1 MFAIAVYR
9 LHVIMVEPFPSCLI
23 WLIYRSIQLIARL
36 FKCVRGEYTCTH
48 PEDCVPNGD
57 NKTPRPMLPCQSAAG
72 YSQPDMVL
80 NRNSHTNVSVVG
92 TRVKRLVP
100 VINSSRIGS
109 LCVLHNANLR
119 RPQNSPIQLES
130 LLLRVEAA
138 AILLVRLR
146 RLEDRLMNVG
156 IELLSGF

>member
-1 MFAIAVYR
+1 
-9 LHVIMVEPFPSCLI
+9 
-23 WLIYRSIQLIARL
+23 
-36 FKCVRGEYTCTH
+36 
-48 PEDCVPNGD
+48 
-57 NKTPRPMLPCQSAAG
+57 MLPCQSAAG